1 MDIYKIIRFVIAIAA
16 GTFVGGL
23 FLMAFQSLAQTI
35 WPLPYFFDPF
45 DKDIYSKITFSE
57 SLRILLPIL
66 AAYFVG
72 SLVGGFFSGILSRGT
87 SPYASLITGA
97 LLMTFGI
104 FILQANHY
112 PLWFEI
118 LALCMF
124 LPPAWL
130 GSVLAG
136 KAKRM

>member
-1 MDIYKIIRFVIAIAA
+1 MDIYKIIRFIIAITA

-35 WPLPYFFDPF
+35 WPPPYFFDPF
-45 DKDIYSKITFSE
+45 DKDIYNKITFSE
-57 SLRILLPIL
+57 SLHILLPIL

-72 SLVGGFFSGILSRGT
+72 SLVGGFFSGILSRGKT
-87 SPYASLITGA
+87 PWASLVTGG
-97 LLMTFGI
+97 LLMIFGI
-104 FILQANHY
+104 FILQATHY

-118 LALCMF
+118 LALCIF

-136 KAKRM
+136 KVKGK